1 MTKMDEDKKP
11 TTPLKTLF
19 KNTHELEAF
28 IEVKREW
35 RDITTNTNDRL
46 EILAGIGH
54 GLNLLYERGAE
65 RGLKKKEIADL
76 ATLHFEG
83 LTAIERSEYRKLDNN
98 YEKVKCFV
106 EAFNIK
112 SGNTSY
118 LISSYIKAVKEDCEE
133 CKDIEQSIIESLIPS
148 PSPPPPPVK
157 EIVNTKDIIDSRK
170 AKGVK
175 EVKEAKE
182 AKEANIPLTQ
192 DEVAEAASKLK
203 AEIGDSSTKTG
214 FDNIVRP
221 NPLTPREVVRQLGQ
235 ICNKIKTFHN
245 EGKLNADDSAMID
258 RHLTST
264 LQHLADVDDGDD
276 WQDLDIDIEA
286 VV

>member
-1 MTKMDEDKKP
+1 MTKMNEDKKP
-11 TTPLKTLF
+11 TTPLKTVF

-35 RDITTNTNDRL
+35 RNITTNTNDRL

-65 RGLKKKEIADL
+65 RGLKKNEIADL

-83 LTAIERSEYRKLDNN
+83 LTTIERSEYRKLDNN
-98 YEKVKCFV
+98 YENVRCFV

-118 LISSYIKAVKEDCEE
+118 LISSYKKAVKEDCEE
-133 CKDIEQSIIESLIPS
+133 CKDIEQALLADLIPS
-148 PSPPPPPVK
+148 PVK
-157 EIVNTKDIIDSRK
+157 EIVNTKDIIEARK

-175 EVKEAKE
+175 EVKEAM
-182 AKEANIPLTQ
+182 EANTPLTQ
-192 DEVAEAASKLK
+192 DEVAEASSNLK
-203 AEIGDSSTKTG
+203 AKMSEPLTKTG

-245 EGKLNADDSAMID
+245 EGKLTADDCAMID

-264 LQHLADVDDGDD
+264 IQHLADVDDGED
-276 WQDLDIDIEA
+276 WQDLDIGIEA